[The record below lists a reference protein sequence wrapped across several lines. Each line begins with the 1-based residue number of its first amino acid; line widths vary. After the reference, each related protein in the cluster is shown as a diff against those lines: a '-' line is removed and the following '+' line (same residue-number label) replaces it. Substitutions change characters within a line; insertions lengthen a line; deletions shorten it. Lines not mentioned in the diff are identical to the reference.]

1 MREIG
6 LYYPYFHV
14 RDDVWLKTAALYL
27 PQVARVRPPRYP
39 VRDSV
44 TAAVLRDELDFLRDV
59 DPGPQAVSVAREF
72 ETLVDREEERLRR
85 YRLPPA
91 VSARYRPHP
100 PVPEADRN
108 RSRRYR
114 RLHRGHL
121 DETDETR
128 FAWIH
133 TSQLGVPA
141 SFDYREWERS
151 LRREIPLPPEL
162 MEGGWQWSPP
172 TPFLDRLC
180 ELGLATRRRGD
191 PLTGTRD
198 DFQWV
203 GMHPRLV
210 AVYSCV
216 LANRIA
222 QANALTPV
230 THDPRL
236 FALPSHQTVDELSA
250 IFLEDPA
257 PNPPTS
263 GRASVLYA
271 CTAVQTVIPAGIEQ
285 VPVEKIVQAR
295 RELSD
300 EFDAFRAHV
309 EALSED
315 FALLDGVEDP
325 GILQSQ
331 LESMVERDLTKPV
344 RELERGL
351 RRLGMEPVRAV
362 LGLKSL
368 ELPTVAALAAHAFQ
382 LSPIAGAGGAI
393 ALQLLASTRTARL
406 AAAERRNSASGYLLG
421 LRRELDPIGVV
432 RRARRAL
439 FGNL

>member
-1 MREIG
+1 M
-6 LYYPYFHV
+6 
-14 RDDVWLKTAALYL
+14 D
-27 PQVARVRPPRYP
+27 Q
-39 VRDSV
+39 
-44 TAAVLRDELDFLRDV
+44 
-59 DPGPQAVSVAREF
+59 
-72 ETLVDREEERLRR
+72 
-85 YRLPPA
+85 
-91 VSARYRPHP
+91 
-100 PVPEADRN
+100 
-108 RSRRYR
+108 
-114 RLHRGHL
+114 
-121 DETDETR
+121 TDETR

-133 TSQLGVPA
+133 TSQLGVPS
-141 SFDYREWERS
+141 SFDYREWERIS
-151 LRREIPLPPEL
+151 RGEIPPPPEIL
-162 MEGGWQWSPP
+162 ETDWQWNPP

-180 ELGLATRRRGD
+180 ELGLATRTRVD
-191 PLTGTRD
+191 PLTGVRD
-198 DFQWV
+198 DIQWV

-236 FALPSHQTVDELSA
+236 FALPSHQTVGELSA
-250 IFLEDPA
+250 VLLEGPA
-257 PNPPTS
+257 LNPPTS

-309 EALSED
+309 EALNED
-315 FALLDGVEDP
+315 FAILDGVEDP
-325 GILQSQ
+325 DIVQAQ

-368 ELPTVAALAAHAFQ
+368 ELPAVAALAAHALQ

-393 ALQLLASTRTARL
+393 ALQLLSSARTARL
-406 AAAERRNSASGYLLG
+406 AATEQRNSASCYLLG
-421 LRRELDPIGVV
+421 LRRELNPIGVA
-432 RRARRAL
+432 RRARSAL